1 MHPWVHPRAA
11 LRHNLMEKKMALYL
25 SFLNLI
31 AGSPG
36 LFNRLTTALRR
47 DRPRGPRPILLS
59 QSGQSPPRRRF
70 RGELWRY
77 RVQSIR
83 LVELSPHL
91 RRDIGLDS

>member
-1 MHPWVHPRAA
+1 
-11 LRHNLMEKKMALYL
+11 MALYL

-36 LFNRLTTALRR
+36 ILNRLTTALRR
-47 DRPRGPRPILLS
+47 DRPRSPRSALLS
-59 QSGQSPPRRRF
+59 QSGQAPPRRRF